1 MTFAGSYRYLTGLGC
16 LLAGVSAVVGLFPY
30 LYMWSAVKTAI
41 CTWPNVDAQILISYG
56 WKAVISALVSMVLYF
71 LALLCTHYCAFRT
84 ARNLKSRAM
93 HRLMELPIGT
103 VRQIGSGKI
112 RRIVD
117 DGSAQTEAYLA
128 HQLPDLTGAFVT
140 PIAVLLLL
148 LFFDWRFGLISLIP
162 MGIGAVCLSQM
173 AGPQLKEKLD
183 QYQNALGDMNNEAVE
198 YVRGIPVV
206 KTFQQSVFSFKNFHE
221 ATLRFKD
228 WSVSYTISLRLPMCG
243 YTTAINSA
251 FVFLIMA
258 GVLLIGDLSAGEQAL
273 DTALDLVFY
282 LLFTPVC
289 VTMMDKIMHS
299 SENTMLAKDA
309 IERILAIMREEELPQ
324 PKQPKMPQDTSVE
337 FDNVSFSYRKDG
349 KNALE
354 HVSFRIE
361 PGTCTA
367 LVGES
372 GGGKST
378 VASLIPRFFDVDQGS
393 IRIGGVDVREINT
406 EELMR
411 QVSFVFQD
419 SHLFK
424 TTLLENIRAGRPSA
438 SREEVMRVALEA
450 QCEDIIEKMP
460 QGLDTVVGE
469 KGVYLSGGE
478 CQRIALARALLKDAP
493 IVVLDEATAFADPDN
508 EARIQK
514 AFEKLIR
521 KKTVLMIAHRLSTV
535 CGADQILVM
544 RAGTIAERGTH
555 QELLA
560 QNGIYSKMWTDYQ
573 RAVAWKVGER
583 NA

>member
-1 MTFAGSYRYLTGLGC
+1 MTFAGGYRYLTGLGC

-140 PIAVLLLL
+140 PVAVLILL

-173 AGPQLKEKLD
+173 AGPQLKEKMD

-221 ATLRFKD
+221 AILRFRD

-258 GVLLIGDLSAGEQAL
+258 GVLLIGDLSAGGQAL

-393 IRIGGVDVREINT
+393 IRIGGVDVREIDT

-438 SREEVMRVALEA
+438 SREKVMRVALEA

-508 EARIQK
+508 EVRIQK

-573 RAVAWKVGER
+573 QAVAWKVGER

>member
-16 LLAGVSAVVGLFPY
+16 LLAGISAVVGLFPY
-30 LYMWSAVKTAI
+30 LYMWSAIKTAV
-41 CTWPNVDAQILISYG
+41 CSWPVADAQALILCG
-56 WKAVISALVSMVLYF
+56 WKAVASALGSMALYF
-71 LALLCTHYCAFRT
+71 LALLCTHFAAFRT

-103 VRQIGSGKI
+103 IRQIGSGKI

-117 DGSAQTEAYLA
+117 DGAAQTETYLA

-140 PIAVLLLL
+140 PIAVLILL

-162 MGIGAVCLSQM
+162 MGIGAVCLSRM
-173 AGPQLKEKLD
+173 AGPKLKEKMD
-183 QYQNALGDMNNEAVE
+183 QYQDALGDMNNEAVE

-221 ATLRFKD
+221 AILRFRD

-243 YTTAINSA
+243 YTTAIHSA
-251 FVFLIMA
+251 FLFLIVA
-258 GVLLIGDLSAGEQAL
+258 GVLLVGDLSSGQQAV

-309 IERILAIMREEELPQ
+309 IERILAIMRKEELLK
-324 PKQPKMPQDTSVE
+324 PKHPKTPEDTAVE
-337 FDNVSFSYRKDG
+337 FDDVSFSYRKDG

-361 PGTCTA
+361 PGTCTV

-378 VASLIPRFFDVDQGS
+378 VASLIPRFFDVDQGR
-393 IRIGGVDVREINT
+393 ILIGGVDVREMDT

-424 TTLLENIRAGRPSA
+424 ATLLENIRAGRPDA
-438 SREEVMRVALEA
+438 SREEVMQVALEA
-450 QCEDIIEKMP
+450 QCRDIIEKMP

-508 EARIQK
+508 EALIQK

-535 CGADQILVM
+535 CGADQVLVM
-544 RAGTIAERGTH
+544 RAGTIAECGTH
-555 QELLA
+555 RKLLE
-560 QNGIYSKMWTDYQ
+560 QNGIYSKMWADYQ
-573 RAVAWKVGER
+573 AAAEWKVGER

>member
-16 LLAGVSAVVGLFPY
+16 LLAGISAVVGLFPY
-30 LYMWSAVKTAI
+30 LYMWSAIKTAV
-41 CTWPNVDAQILISYG
+41 CSWPVADAQALISCG
-56 WKAVISALVSMVLYF
+56 WKAVASALGSMALYF
-71 LALLCTHYCAFRT
+71 LALLCTHFAAFRT

-103 VRQIGSGKI
+103 IRQIGSGKI

-117 DGSAQTEAYLA
+117 DGAAQTETYLA

-140 PIAVLLLL
+140 PIAVLILL

-162 MGIGAVCLSQM
+162 MGIGAVCLSRM
-173 AGPQLKEKLD
+173 AGPKLKEKMD

-221 ATLRFKD
+221 AILRFRD

-243 YTTAINSA
+243 YTTAIHSA
-251 FVFLIMA
+251 FLFLIVA
-258 GVLLIGDLSAGEQAL
+258 GVLLIGDLSSGQQAV

-309 IERILAIMREEELPQ
+309 IERILAIMRKEELLK
-324 PKQPKMPQDTSVE
+324 PKHPKTPEDTAVE
-337 FDNVSFSYRKDG
+337 FDDVSFSYRKDG

-378 VASLIPRFFDVDQGS
+378 VASLIPRFFDVDQGR
-393 IRIGGVDVREINT
+393 ILIGGVDVREMDT
-406 EELMR
+406 DELMR

-424 TTLLENIRAGRPSA
+424 ATLLENIRAGRPDV
-438 SREEVMRVALEA
+438 SREEVMQVALEA
-450 QCEDIIEKMP
+450 QCKDIIEKMP

-508 EARIQK
+508 EALIQK

-521 KKTVLMIAHRLSTV
+521 KKTVLMIAHRLLTV
-535 CGADQILVM
+535 CGADQVLVM

-555 QELLA
+555 RKLLE
-560 QNGIYSKMWTDYQ
+560 QNGIYSKMWADYQ
-573 RAVAWKVGER
+573 AAAEWKVGER